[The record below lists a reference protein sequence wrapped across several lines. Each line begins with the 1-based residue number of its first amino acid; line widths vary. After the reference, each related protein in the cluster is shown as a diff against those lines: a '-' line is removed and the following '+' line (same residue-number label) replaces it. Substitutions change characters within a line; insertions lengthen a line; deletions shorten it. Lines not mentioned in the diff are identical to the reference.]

1 MEGNLR
7 YLVLGY
13 RKYTG
18 TTQRELARELEVP
31 IDIVVALEMGS
42 YRHPT
47 KRLMSK
53 IEELTGEFEFK
64 KRDFVNIGRGY
75 KIREEL
81 GPDFKYF
88 IQGLEK
94 LKYINQEELKK
105 LPEEECYK
113 TMGSVDLDEFEV
125 VLAGRAT

>member
-1 MEGNLR
+1 MEADLK

-13 RKYTG
+13 RKYTRK
-18 TTQRELARELEVP
+18 TQRELARELEVP
-31 IDIVVALEMGS
+31 IDILSALEMGT
-42 YRHPT
+42 YKHPT
-47 KRLMSK
+47 KRLMNK

-75 KIREEL
+75 RIREEL

-94 LKYINQEELKK
+94 LKYISRDELKK

-113 TMGSVDLDEFEV
+113 TIGSVDLDEFEV
-125 VLAGRAT
+125 VLAARAT

>member
-1 MEGNLR
+1 MEENLK

-18 TTQRELARELEVP
+18 TTQRELARELEIP
-31 IDIVVALEMGS
+31 IDIVSALEMGT
-42 YRHPT
+42 YKHPT
-47 KRLMSK
+47 RRLMNK

-75 KIREEL
+75 RIREEL

-88 IQGLEK
+88 LRGLEK
-94 LKYINQEELKK
+94 LKYISRDELKE

-113 TMGSVDLDEFEV
+113 TIGSVDLDEFEV
-125 VLAGRAT
+125 ALSGREA

>member
-1 MEGNLR
+1 METDLK

-18 TTQRELARELEVP
+18 KTQRELARELEVP
-31 IDIVVALEMGS
+31 IDILSALEMGT
-42 YRHPT
+42 YKHPT
-47 KRLMSK
+47 KRLMNK

-75 KIREEL
+75 RIREEL

-94 LKYINQEELKK
+94 LKYISSDELKK
-105 LPEEECYK
+105 LPEEEFYK
-113 TMGSVDLDEFEV
+113 TIGSVDLDEFEV
-125 VLAGRAT
+125 VLAARAT